1 MMSFFSGF
9 KKKKVS
15 AQGALVL
22 AAMSII
28 LSDNDV
34 DYDEVGVLHR
44 LINNGNADESLDELY
59 EIYNSFNKVGDLVE
73 FVSNSLDAR
82 QRLTVMANILDIA
95 MADGILAE
103 NEKLLIELYL
113 NEFQM
118 NFSDIDSIIDVIVVK
133 NMSL

>member
-1 MMSFFSGF
+1 MSFFSGF